1 MRRVDIMDEE
11 LGNLRKDLGTLK
23 MNQME
28 IVQRKKTMFTN

>member
-1 MRRVDIMDEE
+1 MDEE